1 MYFFF
6 ICFKFTLGFY
16 LKSLKGLFGVGFDGC
31 TTPAVVATNDDDDDD
46 VVDVDFDVRELL
58 LTVEHL

>member
-1 MYFFF
+1 MTCIFFV
-6 ICFKFTLGFY
+6 CFKFTLGFY
-16 LKSLKGLFGVGFDGC
+16 LKSLKGLFCVDFDGC
-31 TTPAVVATNDDDDDD
+31 TTPAVVATNDDDDD

>member
-1 MYFFF
+1 M
-6 ICFKFTLGFY
+6 
-16 LKSLKGLFGVGFDGC
+16 KSLKGLFGVDFDGC